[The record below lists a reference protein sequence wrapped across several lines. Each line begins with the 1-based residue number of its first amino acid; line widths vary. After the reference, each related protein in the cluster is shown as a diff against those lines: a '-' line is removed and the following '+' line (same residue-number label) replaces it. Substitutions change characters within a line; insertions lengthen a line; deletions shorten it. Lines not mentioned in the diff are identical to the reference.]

1 MSSYHHSVDTHQ
13 HMYLTTPLK
22 LKMLTWQSKH
32 VTPRLCT
39 PVLHENLTV

>member
-22 LKMLTWQSKH
+22 ALTWQLKH